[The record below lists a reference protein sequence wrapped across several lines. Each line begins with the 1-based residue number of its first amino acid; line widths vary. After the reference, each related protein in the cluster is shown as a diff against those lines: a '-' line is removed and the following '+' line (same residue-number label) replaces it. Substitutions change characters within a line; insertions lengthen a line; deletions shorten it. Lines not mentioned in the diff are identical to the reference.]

1 MGIML
6 SSNGNQKLSN
16 ETFAQLRDLIYSKTG
31 ILFAVNKLYLL
42 ENRLKWRL
50 EDCGCANY
58 DEYLYLLKYDP
69 RRTQEY
75 QNLFNSVT
83 TNETFFFRDAIQTN
97 AFYED
102 VLPTVVMENE
112 KAGRRELKV
121 WSAASSTGEEAYT
134 LAMQMMHR
142 GIKAKGWKIEVA
154 ASDID
159 TNVLATAQLA
169 RYGPYAIKHV
179 PPDYMSKYFSNSGDV
194 YQVQPD
200 VMSLVNFRGVNLIDS
215 AAMRGMRNFDVI
227 FCRNVLIYFDQ
238 EAKKK
243 VIESL
248 YNSLRPGGY
257 LFIGYSE
264 SLHNISR
271 AFKLKHFNKALV
283 YQKEL

>member
-1 MGIML
+1 MSLIG
-6 SSNGNQKLSN
+6 SPKLSN
-16 ETFAQLRDLIYSKTG
+16 ETFTQLRDLIYSKTG
-31 ILFAVNKLYLL
+31 ILFSVNKLYLL

-50 EDCGCANY
+50 EYSGCVNY
-58 DEYLYLLKYDP
+58 EEYLYLLKYDP

-75 QNLFNSVT
+75 QSLFNSVT
-83 TNETFFFRDAIQTN
+83 TNETFFFRDAIQTK

-102 VLPTVVMENE
+102 ILPSVVMENE
-112 KAGRRELKV
+112 KAGRRELKL

-134 LAMQMMHR
+134 LAMQVLRR
-142 GIKAKGWKIEVA
+142 GLKAKGWKISVS
-154 ASDID
+154 ASDI
-159 TNVLATAQLA
+159 NSKVLATARQGK
-169 RYGPYAIKHV
+169 YGPYSIKHV
-179 PPDYMSKYFSNSGDV
+179 PPDYMEKYFNNSAEV
-194 YQVQPD
+194 YQVLPE
-200 VMSLVNFRGVNLIDS
+200 VKNLVSFSNMNLIDG
-215 AAMRGMRNFDVI
+215 AAMRGMRDFDVI
-227 FCRNVLIYFDQ
+227 FCRNVLIYFDH

-248 YNSLRPGGY
+248 YDSLRPGGY